1 MKVQLVSLVCTCSL
15 IVDKTAEIEM
25 RMVHSVIQY
34 VTSLFMNAEE
44 FKAYF
49 EQFGA
54 IADYTIKTDPN
65 TGRSRGFGF
74 ILFSDASSV
83 DKVQSTTN
91 VAFFG
96 QL

>member
-1 MKVQLVSLVCTCSL
+1 MWCKPVKLLC
-15 IVDKTAEIEM
+15 A
-25 RMVHSVIQY
+25 
-34 VTSLFMNAEE
+34 FMNAED

-54 IADYTIKTDPN
+54 VADYTIKTDPN

-83 DKVQSTTN
+83 DKV
-91 VAFFG
+91 
-96 QL
+96 